1 MKSLLIAIVVLACC
15 VFNAS
20 AQKAK
25 PRPDSEAKTVI
36 ERLERDNNR
45 ARMTADRRTLENLYA
60 DEFAGVNARG
70 GATTKAQIVS
80 FYTQTTEDAAKLHE
94 TDQTDIRIFGE
105 TAIVKARLKYQYR
118 ADDDIQ
124 WLRYTRV
131 YIFRDNRWQVVA
143 EHFCFIPDEED

>member
-1 MKSLLIAIVVLACC
+1 MKSLLIAIVLLGCC
-15 VFNAS
+15 VLNAS

-25 PRPDSEAKTVI
+25 PRPDAEAKTLL
-36 ERLERDNNR
+36 ERLEQDNNR
-45 ARMTADRRTLENLYA
+45 ARVTADRRTLENLYA

-80 FYTQTTEDAAKLHE
+80 FYTETKEDAAKLHA
-94 TDQTDIRIFGE
+94 TDQTDIRVFGE

-118 ADDDIQ
+118 ADGDVQ

-131 YIFRDNRWQVVA
+131 YVLRANRWQIVA
-143 EHFCFIPDEED
+143 EHFCFIPDDEE